1 MIDRVIFYLVKNLQC
16 IAQCFRHVSEEF
28 IHLFA
33 CFHPFL
39 FGIKHTGRII
49 QILTGTQTDQTVV
62 RFRILF
68 IYKVNVIRTNQFDI
82 EFLSILYQM
91 LIHIHL

>member
-1 MIDRVIFYLVKNLQC
+1 MVDGVIFYLVKNLQR
-16 IAQCFRHVSEEF
+16 IAQRFGNVGKEF
-28 IHLFA
+28 VHLFA

-39 FGIKHTGRII
+39 FGIKHTARII

-68 IYKVNVIRTNQFDI
+68 IYKVNIIRTN
-82 EFLSILYQM
+82 
-91 LIHIHL
+91 